1 MNIGFVLDERQ
12 ASTSDEFKVFY
23 ADRSPWGLIVKASGA
38 PGHGSRMYDNGAVE
52 NLMKSVEIITKYR
65 ESQFDVVKAGEAMN
79 SEVVSVNPVYLEAEI
94 PSPSV
99 S

>member
-52 NLMKSVEIITKYR
+52 NLMKSVKIITKYR
-65 ESQFDVVKAGEAMN
+65 ESQFDVVKAGEAITLRLFLLILFIWRPRYPPQ
-79 SEVVSVNPVYLEAEI
+79 V
-94 PSPSV
+94 
-99 S
+99 